1 MSETKCLDSS
11 LNRFWDLETLCIKE
25 HDGSVLEN
33 FNGTICFNQEDRCKV
48 KLPFK
53 ETRDIL
59 HDLFALCEKRLLK
72 LYSNLKNDIVLLK
85 NYNDIFSYKMEL
97 GVIEETK
104 QSVEPSNCLANKEQI
119 LNKTKTAVL
128 LTSSKQ
134 VSSRNLKN
142 VFIMEKFSSS
152 FKLYRN
158 TEWISR
164 FSTS

>member
-1 MSETKCLDSS
+1 
-11 LNRFWDLETLCIKE
+11 
-25 HDGSVLEN
+25 
-33 FNGTICFNQEDRCKV
+33 
-48 KLPFK
+48 
-53 ETRDIL
+53 
-59 HDLFALCEKRLLK
+59 
-72 LYSNLKNDIVLLK
+72 
-85 NYNDIFSYKMEL
+85 MEL

-104 QSVEPSNCLANKEQI
+104 QSIEPSNCLANKEQI